1 MGSAREPG
9 GAQIRNPHGIPDE
22 MLREEVQEH
31 GFLKGVGSAYLRHK
45 SDQEKA
51 GESRM
56 AGSVMPSY
64 RADKTG
70 ITSNRSRAVTSGRE
84 YRKLGKFQ

>member
-1 MGSAREPG
+1 MGKNFKGTLERGRE
-9 GAQIRNPHGIPDE
+9 GAEQGGIPGMAEGLQD
-22 MLREEVQEH
+22 
-31 GFLKGVGSAYLRHK
+31 GFRGIPKP
-45 SDQEKA
+45 EPP
-51 GESRM
+51 RM
-56 AGSVMPSY
+56 AGEAMPSY